1 MKEKLKEAWVLIRET
16 FQDWSEDKA
25 PRLAAALAYY
35 TVFSLAPL
43 LVLVIAIT
51 GLVAGNNF
59 DVRQDIITQVQS
71 TMGEQ
76 AAVAVNEMI
85 DATNTGGRGIIATV
99 IGIGTL
105 LLGATGLFG
114 QLQDALNTIW
124 EVAPK
129 PNRGIMGMLKDRFLS
144 FTMVLGVSFLLLV
157 SLVISAMLS
166 SVNGFVTDMLGG
178 LTIVAQILN
187 FIVSTGVIALIFAM
201 IFKILPDVEIAWS
214 DVWVGA
220 LVTALLFNIGKS
232 LIGLYLANSST
243 ASAYGAA
250 GSLVILLLW
259 VYYSAQILFLGAE
272 FTQVYA
278 RRHGSKLV
286 PSENAR
292 PLTENERAQAGMPR
306 KREPLVNIQQ
316 GMIPVAGQP
325 TIHTAPEEGATL
337 FPNNPV
343 PVERIRYEPR
353 RPETVV
359 PVIAAGTLAGAY
371 SVGRMVNKL
380 LVTPLKNRAA
390 ARAAERR
397 SLIGRTKRTWL
408 GRKFL

>member
-59 DVRQDIITQVQS
+59 NVRQDIITQVQS

-325 TIHTAPEEGATL
+325 TIHAAPEEGATL
-337 FPNNPV
+337 FPKNPV

>member
-1 MKEKLKEAWVLIRET
+1 MKEKLKKAWALIRET

-43 LVLVIAIT
+43 LVLIIAIT
-51 GLVAGNNF
+51 GMVAGNNF
-59 DVRQDIITQVQS
+59 DVRQNIIGQVQS

-76 AAVAVNEMI
+76 AATAVNEMI
-85 DATNTGGRGIIATV
+85 DATNTGGRGILATV
-99 IGIGTL
+99 IGVVTL
-105 LLGATGLFG
+105 LMGATGLFG

-129 PNRGIMGMLKDRFLS
+129 PNRGIMGIIKDRFLS
-144 FTMVLGVSFLLLV
+144 FTMVLGISFLLLV
-157 SLVISAMLS
+157 SLVVSAMLS
-166 SVNGFVTDMLGG
+166 AVNGWMTDMLGG
-178 LTIVAQILN
+178 LTILAQILN
-187 FIVSTGVIALIFAM
+187 FVVSTGVITLIFAM
-201 IFKILPDVEIAWS
+201 IFKILPDVEIAWG
-214 DVWVGA
+214 DVWIGA

-232 LIGLYLANSST
+232 LIGLYLGNSAA

-278 RRHGSKLV
+278 RHQGSRLV
-286 PSENAR
+286 PSSNAR
-292 PLTENERAQAGMPR
+292 PLTENERVQSGMPR
-306 KREPLVNIQQ
+306 KREQLANVQL

-325 TIHTAPEEGATL
+325 TIHAAPEEGSAM
-337 FPNNPV
+337 FPSNPV
-343 PVERIRYEPR
+343 PREKIRYEPP

-359 PVIAAGTLAGAY
+359 PVVAAGALAGAY
-371 SVGRMVNKL
+371 TVGRVVNKL
-380 LVTPLKNRAA
+380 LLRPLKNRSA

-397 SLIGRTKRTWL
+397 SLIGRTKRTKL
-408 GRKFL
+408 GQKFL

>member
-1 MKEKLKEAWVLIRET
+1 MKEKLKEAWTLIRET

-51 GLVAGNNF
+51 GMVAGNNF
-59 DVRQDIITQVQS
+59 DVRQGIVDQVSS
-71 TMGEQ
+71 TMGSD
-76 AAVAVNEMI
+76 AAASINQII
-85 DATNTGGRGIIATV
+85 DATNTGGTGIIATV
-99 IGIGTL
+99 VGIGTL

-129 PNRGIMGMLKDRFLS
+129 PGRGIMGMLKDRFLS
-144 FTMVLGVSFLLLV
+144 FTMLLGVSFLLLV
-157 SLVISAMLS
+157 SLVISAGLS
-166 SVNGFVTDMLGG
+166 AFNGWLSDRLGG
-178 LTIVAQILN
+178 LLIVAQILN

-214 DVWVGA
+214 DVWIGA
-220 LVTALLFNIGKS
+220 IVTALLFNIGKTLLS
-232 LIGLYLANSST
+232 VYLANNST

-250 GSLVILLLW
+250 GSLIILLLW

-278 RRHGSKLV
+278 RHHGSKIQ

-292 PLTENERAQAGMPR
+292 ALTENERVQAGMPR
-306 KREPLVNIQQ
+306 KREPLVNVQQ

-325 TIHTAPEEGATL
+325 TIHTAPEEGAAL
-337 FPNNPV
+337 FPTNPV
-343 PVERIRYEPR
+343 PVERIRYTPP
-353 RPETVV
+353 RPESVV
-359 PVIAAGTLAGAY
+359 PVIAAGALAGVY
-371 SVGRMVNKL
+371 SAGKVVNKL
-380 LVTPLKNRAA
+380 LVTPLKKRAA
-390 ARAAERR
+390 AREAERR
-397 SLIGRTKRTWL
+397 SLIGRTRRTKL
-408 GRKFL
+408 GRRFL

>member
-1 MKEKLKEAWVLIRET
+1 M
-16 FQDWSEDKA
+16 
-25 PRLAAALAYY
+25 
-35 TVFSLAPL
+35 
-43 LVLVIAIT
+43 
-51 GLVAGNNF
+51 
-59 DVRQDIITQVQS
+59 
-71 TMGEQ
+71 
-76 AAVAVNEMI
+76 
-85 DATNTGGRGIIATV
+85 
-99 IGIGTL
+99 
-105 LLGATGLFG
+105 
-114 QLQDALNTIW
+114 
-124 EVAPK
+124 
-129 PNRGIMGMLKDRFLS
+129 
-144 FTMVLGVSFLLLV
+144 
-157 SLVISAMLS
+157 
-166 SVNGFVTDMLGG
+166 
-178 LTIVAQILN
+178 
-187 FIVSTGVIALIFAM
+187 
-201 IFKILPDVEIAWS
+201 
-214 DVWVGA
+214 
-220 LVTALLFNIGKS
+220 
-232 LIGLYLANSST
+232 
-243 ASAYGAA
+243 
-250 GSLVILLLW
+250 
-259 VYYSAQILFLGAE
+259 YYSAQILFLGAE

-325 TIHTAPEEGATL
+325 TIHAAPEEGATL
-337 FPNNPV
+337 FPKNPV